1 MAASMDS
8 DRSSSSEMNDA
19 ERSLVAVLRDKQ
31 SFLASL
37 GYPNARRMLK
47 QHDRFV
53 DELKVSEDQFIHV
66 SGEAIQDLGP
76 EHQNQIEVSL
86 SIVSDDAHIGGY
98 VYFGPN
104 APPDID
110 TKIFRRPLDPTITYN
125 LCELIDPVGR
135 GGGPPSNKS
144 FERTREG

>member
-1 MAASMDS
+1 MDS

-19 ERSLVAVLRDKQ
+19 ECSLVTVLRDKQ
-31 SFLASL
+31 SCLASL
-37 GYPNARRMLK
+37 GYPNAHRMLK

-53 DELKVSEDQFIHV
+53 EELKVSEDQFIHV

-76 EHQNQIEVSL
+76 EHQNQIEVSI
-86 SIVSDDAHIGGY
+86 SIISGDAHIGGY
-98 VYFGPN
+98 VYFDPN

-125 LCELIDPVGR
+125 VCELTYPGGR
-135 GGGPPSNKS
+135 SGGPPSNKS
-144 FERTREG
+144 LERTREG